1 MTARQKYFDQMAK
14 ERTVT
19 PFLPYSSHVSPNTI
33 ITRDGD
39 FVRMWKVG
47 GIAHEAADPE
57 LVQLRMDQLNTLFRS
72 IGSSNVAIW
81 THNVRRQ
88 TSDRLHST
96 FDNDFC
102 RVLDQ
107 KYYDSFA
114 GYRMM
119 ANELYMTLV
128 YRPNPSTMG
137 RAIAKA
143 GRRSIAEIKEEH
155 RQSIR
160 KLDDLGT
167 QVEAS
172 MRRYDLDPMTTYED
186 DKGVL
191 FSRMLAFLNFLV
203 SGEWQE
209 VRVPSAPLYDYLGTA
224 WVFVGTET
232 IEVRSPTRTRFAQC
246 LDFKDYTAH
255 TEPGMLNNL
264 MYEDYE
270 YVITQSY
277 SFFSRN
283 EGKKYLER
291 QQKQLMNAEDGS
303 ITQIEQITTAIDE
316 LVQGEFTMG
325 EYHYSLMIFGD
336 TVEEVR
342 RNVSAAMAIVQDLG
356 FLAAMVSTATDAAFY
371 AQLPCNWFYRP
382 RVAGLTSRNFA
393 ALTGFHNFAA
403 GKRDGNPWGQA
414 VTLFKTP
421 SGQPLY
427 FNFHASKDDEDA
439 YDQKLLGNTR
449 LIGQSGSG
457 KTVLLGMLLCQA
469 QKFKLNAP
477 TGYTDVFFDKDRGA
491 EIAIRAIG
499 GKYLALEN
507 GKPTGFNPF
516 QMAPTE
522 ENILF
527 LEKLVRCGLLENK
540 RVTTSDELRISHAV
554 RTVMRMPRALRRL
567 TTVTQ
572 NMTEGT
578 DKEERENSVVKRL
591 SRWCQGGPL
600 GWVLDNPED
609 LLDFTTHRSYGF
621 DGTAFLDNELV
632 RTPISMYLLH
642 RMESVIDGRRF
653 IYYMDEFWKWLLDDA
668 FSDFAF
674 NKQKTIRK
682 QNGLGVF
689 ATQSPGDVLKSD
701 ISRAIIEQ
709 CATEIYLPN
718 PKADYHEYVEG
729 FKCTAAEY
737 EIIKGFSEDS
747 RMFLV
752 KQGHSSAIAR
762 LDLDGFDDE
771 LAVLSGST
779 DNIELVHQIIA
790 EVGEDPR
797 AWLPIFHERRRA
809 RRRFTHEPARVEVKS
824 AHDARS
830 I

>member
-1 MTARQKYFDQMAK
+1 MTARPKHFAQLSN
-14 ERTVT
+14 ERAVA
-19 PFLPYSSHVSPNTI
+19 PFIPYSSHITPNTI

-39 FVRMWKVG
+39 FMRTWKVA
-47 GIAHEAADPE
+47 GIAHEAADADV
-57 LVQLRMDQLNTLFRS
+57 VQLRLDQLNTMLRS
-72 IGSSNVAIW
+72 VGSSNVAIW

-88 TSDRLHST
+88 TSDRLNSV

-102 RVLDQ
+102 RELDK
-107 KYYDSFA
+107 KYFDSFA

-119 ANELYMTLV
+119 ANELYLTLI
-128 YRPNPSTMG
+128 YRPNPSRMG
-137 RAIAKA
+137 RAITKA
-143 GRRSIAEIKEEH
+143 GRRSIDEIKDEY

-160 KLDDLGT
+160 KLDDLAA

-172 MRRYDLDPMTTYED
+172 MRRYDLEQLTTYED
-186 DKGVL
+186 DNGAL
-191 FSRMLAFLNFLV
+191 CSRMLEFLNFLV
-203 SGEWQE
+203 SGDWQK
-209 VRVPSAPLYDYLGTA
+209 VRVPKAPLYDYLGTS

-255 TEPGMLNNL
+255 TEPGMLNSL

-277 SFFSRN
+277 SFYSKA

-303 ITQIEQITTAIDE
+303 LTQIEQMTEAIDE
-316 LVQGEFTMG
+316 LIQGAFTMG
-325 EYHYSLMIFGD
+325 EYHYSLMIFGSSI
-336 TVEEVR
+336 EETR
-342 RNVSAAMAIVQDLG
+342 RNVSSAMAIVQDLG

-382 RVAGLTSRNFA
+382 RVAGLTSKNFA
-393 ALTGFHNFAA
+393 ALASFHNFAA

-414 VTLFKTP
+414 VTLLKTP

-427 FNFHASKDDEDA
+427 FNYHASKDDEDA
-439 YDQKLLGNTR
+439 YDKKLLGNTR
-449 LIGQSGSG
+449 VIGQSGAG
-457 KTVLLGMLLCQA
+457 KTVLLGMLLA
-469 QKFKLNAP
+469 QSQKYKLNSP

-491 EIAIRAIG
+491 ELAIRAIG

-516 QMAPTE
+516 QMEPTE
-522 ENILF
+522 DNILF
-527 LEKLVRCGLLENK
+527 LEKLVRKLISGEHQ
-540 RVTTSDELRISHAV
+540 RVTTADELRISQAV
-554 RTVMRMPRALRRL
+554 RTVMRMPRELRRL
-567 TTVTQ
+567 MTVTQ

-578 DKEERENSVVKRL
+578 DKEDRENSVVKRL
-591 SRWCQGGPL
+591 SRWCQGGPF

-609 LLDFTTHRSYGF
+609 QLNFTTHSSYGF
-621 DGTAFLDNELV
+621 DGTEFLDNDLV

-689 ATQSPGDVLKSD
+689 ATQSPADVLKSD

-718 PKADYHEYVEG
+718 PKADYHEYVDG
-729 FKCTAAEY
+729 FKCTAAEF
-737 EIIKGFSEDS
+737 EIIKGFNEDS
-747 RMFLV
+747 RLFLV

-762 LDLDGFDDE
+762 LDLGGFDDE

-779 DNIELVHQIIA
+779 DNIELLHQIMN

-797 AWLPIFHERRRA
+797 NWLPIFHERRKA
-809 RRRFTHEPARVEVKS
+809 RRRFNT
-824 AHDARS
+824 
-830 I
+830 

>member
-1 MTARQKYFDQMAK
+1 MTARPKYFDQMTK
-14 ERTVT
+14 ERAVA
-19 PFLPYSSHVSPNTI
+19 PFLPYSSHVSANTI

-47 GIAHEAADPE
+47 GIAHEAADAD
-57 LVQLRMDQLNTLFRS
+57 VIQLRMDQLNTLFRS

-102 RVLDQ
+102 RELDQ

-119 ANELYMTLV
+119 ANELYLTLI
-128 YRPNPSTMG
+128 YRPNPSKMG
-137 RAIAKA
+137 RAVAKA

-155 RQSIR
+155 RQSMR
-160 KLDDLGT
+160 KLDDLAT

-186 DKGVL
+186 ESGVL
-191 FSRMLAFLNFLV
+191 CSRMLEFLNFLI
-203 SGEWQE
+203 SGDWQK
-209 VRVPSAPLYDYLGTA
+209 VRVPKAPLYDYLGTS

-277 SFFSRN
+277 SFFSKN

-303 ITQIEQITTAIDE
+303 LTQIEQMTTAIDE
-316 LVQGEFTMG
+316 LIQGEFTMG
-325 EYHYSLMIFGD
+325 EYHYSLMIFGN
-336 TVEEVR
+336 TVEETR
-342 RNVSAAMAIVQDLG
+342 RNVSSAMAIVQDLG

-382 RVAGLTSRNFA
+382 RVAGLTSKNFA
-393 ALTGFHNFAA
+393 ALTSFHNFAA

-427 FNFHASKDDEDA
+427 FNFHASKEDEDA
-439 YDQKLLGNTR
+439 FDKKLLGNTR
-449 LIGQSGSG
+449 VIGQSGAG
-457 KTVLLGMLLCQA
+457 KTVLLGMLLSQS
-469 QKFKLNAP
+469 QKFKLNSP

-516 QMAPTE
+516 QMEPTE

-527 LEKLVRCGLLENK
+527 LEKLVRKLVSGEHQ
-540 RVTTSDELRISHAV
+540 RVTTSDEMRISHAV
-554 RTVMRMPRALRRL
+554 RTVMRMPRELRRL

-578 DKEERENSVVKRL
+578 DKEDRENSVVKRL
-591 SRWCQGGPL
+591 SRWCQGGPF

-609 LLDFTTHRSYGF
+609 QLNFTTHSSYGF

-642 RMESVIDGRRF
+642 RMENIIDGRRF

-689 ATQSPGDVLKSD
+689 ATQSPSDVLKSD

-737 EIIKGFSEDS
+737 EIIKGFNEDS

-752 KQGHSSAIAR
+752 KQGHHSAIAR
-762 LDLDGFDDE
+762 LDLGGFDEE

-779 DNIELVHQIIA
+779 DNIELLHQIMA

-797 AWLPIFHERRRA
+797 VWLPIFHERRKA
-809 RRRFTHEPARVEVKS
+809 RRRFAS
-824 AHDARS
+824 
-830 I
+830 